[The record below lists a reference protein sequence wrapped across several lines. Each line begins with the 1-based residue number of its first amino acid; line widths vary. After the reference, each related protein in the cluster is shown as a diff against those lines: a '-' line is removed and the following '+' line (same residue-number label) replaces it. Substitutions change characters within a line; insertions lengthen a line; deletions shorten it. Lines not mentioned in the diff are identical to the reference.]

1 MKNGCTTT
9 MSTNF
14 HALVFGASGISG
26 WALVKEALSY
36 PSPTTFSQVTALSN
50 RPLSISDAQW
60 PNDPR
65 LHLASGIDLT
75 ATVDTVVEALKEKV
89 SNVATVTHVFLFVYL
104 DPGKDK
110 KTLKEVNTNLIKTAV
125 EAVQKVSPNIKS
137 FILQTGGK
145 AYGVERPDV
154 VKIVPPLK
162 ETYPRVPKP
171 IADDIFYYS
180 QYDVLDSL
188 SKGASWTFTEIRP
201 DAMIGFVP
209 GTNVMNMAQGL
220 AFYLSLYREVHGA
233 GAKVPYPG
241 AEHGYRHKHTDTF
254 QDIAAKME
262 IYAALNP
269 EKCGSGKAFNV
280 ANGDVVT
287 WADVWPGI
295 CAYFGLEGI
304 GPQGTFEPPAEFVK
318 KHSEAWTNM
327 VKREGLKASR
337 LDLYYWP
344 FMDFL
349 MDKAFFDRQYDLSAA
364 RAVGFKETIDTVKA
378 YAIAFDRMRAAKII
392 P

>member
-1 MKNGCTTT
+1 
-9 MSTNF
+9 MSTNN

-26 WALVKEALSY
+26 WALVQEALSY
-36 PSPTTFSQVTALSN
+36 PTPTAFNQVTALSN
-50 RPLSISDAQW
+50 RPLSLADAQW

-65 LHLASGIDLT
+65 LQLASGIDLT
-75 ATVDTVVEALKEKV
+75 EPVDTVISALKEKI
-89 SNVATVTHVFLFVYL
+89 NGIETVTHVFLFVYL
-104 DPGKDK
+104 DPGKDQ

-125 EAVQKVSPNIKS
+125 EAMQSVSPNIQS

-145 AYGVERPDV
+145 AYGLERPDAV
-154 VKIVPPLK
+154 EIITPLK
-162 ETYPRVPKP
+162 ESYPRVPMP

-180 QYDVLDSL
+180 QYDVLEAL

-209 GTNVMNMAQGL
+209 GTNVMNLAQGL
-220 AFYLSLYREVHGA
+220 AFYLTLYREVNGV

-262 IYAALNP
+262 IFAALNP
-269 EKCGSGKAFNV
+269 EKCGSGKTFNV
-280 ANGDVVT
+280 VNGDVVT
-287 WADVWPGI
+287 WADKWAGI
-295 CAYFGLEGI
+295 CAYFGLEGV

-318 KHSEAWTNM
+318 RHLDVWNQL
-327 VKREGLKASR
+327 VKREGLKPSR
-337 LDLYYWP
+337 PEAYFWP
-344 FMDFL
+344 FLNVL
-349 MDKAFFDRQYDLSAA
+349 MDKAFFDRQYDMSAA
-364 RAVGFKETIDTVKA
+364 RAVGFTETIDTVKG
-378 YAIAFDRMRAAKII
+378 YHMAFDRMKVAKVI